1 MSHDVNQALIFDELV
16 TKDEERQRELMRDVV
31 RIVSR
36 GNVSLQLGRYITEED
51 KQKMRE
57 QVFSYKIKAPI

>member
-1 MSHDVNQALIFDELV
+1 MSQETQAMILEELV
-16 TKDEERQRELMRDVV
+16 QKDRERQRELMRDVV
-31 RIVSR
+31 RTVSR
-36 GNVSLQLGRYITEED
+36 GNVALQLGRFITEED